1 MGLKGSGKQSG
12 QGSASVAR
20 GFGFPPAMRPDAAK
34 ASRFPYPLLIGAHK
48 FRTDPLKG
56 WKEGRSLKIPW
67 STGRERH
74 ECDPELAKPANWAEE
89 EAWDVR
95 VAESAAL
102 VNNSDWNMWWSIIYG
117 KATTALPPPPAPAAD
132 APDLPTPWLR
142 MIDRER
148 NHTPF
153 YVNQDT
159 GDSQWQHPFPAML
172 NPSSTLPRASDGG
185 CGEWWPGGTKP
196 SAAELRSVAPLI
208 AVMVGAGLG
217 T

>member
-12 QGSASVAR
+12 QSSASVAR

-74 ECDPELAKPANWAEE
+74 ECYPELAKPTNWAEE
-89 EAWDVR
+89 EAWDVQ

-117 KATTALPPPPAPAAD
+117 RATTALPPPPAPAAD
-132 APDLPTPWLR
+132 APLS
-142 MIDRER
+142 
-148 NHTPF
+148 HTL
-153 YVNQDT
+153 
-159 GDSQWQHPFPAML
+159 G
-172 NPSSTLPRASDGG
+172 
-185 CGEWWPGGTKP
+185 
-196 SAAELRSVAPLI
+196 SA
-208 AVMVGAGLG
+208 
-217 T
+217 